1 MTRCGVFFRR
11 LRCQRH
17 QRQRPRSRSRR
28 KAPRIEAAPS
38 PLLAISNETVQLYK
52 QAFGRGPTKVRT
64 LLADTNTVVILL
76 EDALTA
82 GERTL
87 LDMGADEQLREF
99 RQVIQDALEPALRSL
114 VERTLGRGT
123 RALIA
128 GIDPG
133 QATAVHVITLEPAAP
148 NDASNGSSPPARAA
162 R

>member
-1 MTRCGVFFRR
+1 MSASPASTSAFP
-11 LRCQRH
+11 Q
-17 QRQRPRSRSRR
+17 PDESRN
-28 KAPRIEAAPS
+28 IEAASS

-64 LLADTNTVVILL
+64 LLADSNTVLILL

-87 LDMGADEQLREF
+87 LNVGADEQLREF

-133 QATAVHVITLEPAAP
+133 QATAAHVITLEPAAP
-148 NDASNGSSPPARAA
+148 DGSSSGSLPPDGAPR
-162 R
+162 

>member
-1 MTRCGVFFRR
+1 MSASPASTTV
-11 LRCQRH
+11 LPQ
-17 QRQRPRSRSRR
+17 PEES
-28 KAPRIEAAPS
+28 PEIEAAPS

-148 NDASNGSSPPARAA
+148 DDASNGSSPPARAA